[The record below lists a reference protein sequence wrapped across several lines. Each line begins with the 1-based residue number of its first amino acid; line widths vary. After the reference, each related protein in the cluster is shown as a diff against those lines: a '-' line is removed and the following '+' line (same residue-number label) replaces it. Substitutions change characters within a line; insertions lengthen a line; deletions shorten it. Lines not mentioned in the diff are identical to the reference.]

1 GPAAADPYARP
12 RQLGTPGAM
21 PIGLQIGVP
30 TVDQRVFFGDGASA
44 KAYEDALTRLWRLG
58 AAIVEFDM
66 EPLYETARLLYDRP
80 WVAERYLAAR
90 SGIEKAPESLHPVT
104 RQILLRGPKPGAAAA
119 FAAVLP

>member
-1 GPAAADPYARP
+1 YSRP

-66 EPLYETARLLYDRP
+66 EPLYETARLLHDRP
-80 WVAERYLAAR
+80 WVAARCLAAR
-90 SGIEKAPESLHPVT
+90 SGIEKAPEAVHPVT
-104 RQILLRGPKPGAAAA
+104 RQILLRGAQPRAADALA
-119 FAAVLP
+119 P